1 MPLEAGRLLG
11 VNALHLRPCAALRA
25 KKACQSGNKLPP
37 FAQTGGLGNRPFL
50 RFFSKMTDL
59 GCILCRLDR
68 DPSPFGCDL
77 SRLDCDPAPF
87 GCGPGRSF
95 GGPSGQGV
103 KPSRLLRM
111 RQCWWLQV
119 RRIRLQ
125 LAVFRQDAFHGSD
138 GRLDLRIH
146 RRERGSLEDDLQ
158 RVRSLLRRRWGCRG
172 SLP

>member
-1 MPLEAGRLLG
+1 
-11 VNALHLRPCAALRA
+11 
-25 KKACQSGNKLPP
+25 
-37 FAQTGGLGNRPFL
+37 
-50 RFFSKMTDL
+50 MTDL

-68 DPSPFGCDL
+68 DPSPFGCDLSRFDWNPSRFGCDPSRFDHDPSPFGCDL

-119 RRIRLQ
+119 RGVGLQ
-125 LAVFRQDAFHGSD
+125 LAVFRQDAFHGGD

-146 RRERGSLEDDLQ
+146 RRERGGLEDDLQ
-158 RVRSLLRRRWGCRG
+158 RVRALLRRRAEDAEVAFLDDA
-172 SLP
+172 LP